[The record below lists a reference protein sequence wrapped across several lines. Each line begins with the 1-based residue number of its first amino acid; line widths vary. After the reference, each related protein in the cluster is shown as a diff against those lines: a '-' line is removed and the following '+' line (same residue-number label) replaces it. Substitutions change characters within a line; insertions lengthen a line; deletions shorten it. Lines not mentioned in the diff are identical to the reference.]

1 MQKSKR
7 LLSIL
12 LMLTMLVSM
21 FTVMAF
27 AKDSTAKV
35 KVAVHENGKVNVN
48 GVTAQSNVFYVD
60 VGDSLTAIPDEGFTA
75 KWYFGATETDILF
88 PYSKDATIEA
98 TEDMVD
104 TNGSILGLVVKFTKS
119 EEPPVTPPQTQQ
131 INLKLDIKTNGV
143 AGAKVFFRDTQ
154 DITGNANDFA
164 IYKEDLDK
172 GMWFFT
178 TSAEQE
184 YKVSWKLNG
193 TEVSNETR
201 YDLLNTLKAG
211 NNILTVTFEKKTTP
225 VEEKYPLTVVVET
238 VSGVNYGTVKYNGNQ
253 GTVLTDSL
261 VAGAKV
267 TAEAVAKSGYKFV
280 KWVADG
286 VTLTNTELK
295 NEKLTFTM
303 PKNEVKVTAVFAEVS
318 SSSRTLTLDIT
329 RSSYGSVKWKWPGEK
344 TYKPAT
350 DNYTWTLT
358 EGDEITFV
366 LNPDY
371 GVVWQLDDSRRYYS
385 ETFTLDFD
393 DLDADGSTLY
403 VAFDKKGSSPS
414 YDKSYTLTIDITGA
428 KHGTVKRGSA
438 TVKDGDT
445 ISLDKN
451 ETCTFKASP
460 DKGYVAVWTFQGET
474 YVGNSYTVK
483 MGSKNATLY
492 VEFMDEDDYRLTKLP
507 FRDVSKGDWFYDD
520 VVYVYRNGYM
530 EGVSSTKFA
539 PNQYTTRGQI
549 VTILWRLTGEPRAA
563 KENKFYDVS
572 SKMYYDKAISWAA
585 EAGIVDGFDAHT
597 FKPDENVTRE
607 QLAAIL
613 YRYADYMNLS
623 TKGASNLTK
632 FDDYN
637 KIGTWARDAMAWAN
651 YHGLINGVS
660 YSRIDP
666 KGNAT
671 RAQVAAILHRF
682 AVEFG
687 A

>member
-1 MQKSKR
+1 
-7 LLSIL
+7 
-12 LMLTMLVSM
+12 MLTMLVSM

-27 AKDSTAKV
+27 AGDKIVIT
-35 KVAVHENGKVNVN
+35 VNVVGAN
-48 GVTAQSNVFYVD
+48 DVNKGGVKMSAFSSAGFET
-60 VGDSLTAIPDEGFTA
+60 EGFTLEATTDYLAAGYFDLAATCDDAYTVNWDLNGA
-75 KWYFGATETDILF
+75 KTTGKTLSLKDVTA
-88 PYSKDATIEA
+88 DATVTVSFTQTDSGS
-98 TEDMVD
+98 TEEPEQPEVEH
-104 TNGSILGLVVKFTKS
+104 TVHVNIVNPEKGTVKTKGAALLPDLYDGAEIKLTKS
-119 EEPPVTPPQTQQ
+119 AQWPLVATP
-131 INLKLDIKTNGV
+131 
-143 AGAKVFFRDTQ
+143 
-154 DITGNANDFA
+154 
-164 IYKEDLDK
+164 KE
-172 GMWFFT
+172 GC
-178 TSAEQE
+178 E
-184 YKVSWKLNG
+184 VSWKLNSEAAVSGNEYTLRNITADATLTITFTSTEPDPVPETERTLTVSIGKNG
-193 TEVSNETR
+193 TLTRDGRNVVNNET
-201 YDLLNTLKAG
+201 YDLKSGDTVKFTAYADRNHKVAWKLGDGKTTYSTGRTVEIFVSYSDMKADATLK
-211 NNILTVTFEKKTTP
+211 VWF
-225 VEEKYPLTVVVET
+225 
-238 VSGVNYGTVKYNGNQ
+238 VS
-253 GTVLTDSL
+253 TDS
-261 VAGAKV
+261 
-267 TAEAVAKSGYKFV
+267 
-280 KWVADG
+280 
-286 VTLTNTELK
+286 TE
-295 NEKLTFTM
+295 
-303 PKNEVKVTAVFAEVS
+303 
-318 SSSRTLTLDIT
+318 RTLTLDIT
-329 RSSYGSVKWKWPGEK
+329 RSSYGSVKWKRAGEK

-371 GVVWQLDDSRRYYS
+371 GVVWQLDDSRKYYS

-507 FRDVSKGDWFYDD
+507 FRDVSKNDWFYDD